1 MTPGQTTDANP
12 GAVAM
17 PSGESGR
24 TALFPSSTPGLLWHT
39 RRLFREPIPK
49 TQLLYIPASAPERE
63 CDMIA

>member
-24 TALFPSSTPGLLWHT
+24 TALFPSSTPRTFIAH
-39 RRLFREPIPK
+39 
-49 TQLLYIPASAPERE
+49 QAPVP
-63 CDMIA
+63 